1 MYEYHSPLYE
11 NRICRASD
19 LAIIEKEIIFAA
31 HNKQHTMLK
40 KTFFTF
46 IIFTFFVTAAT
57 AQRQRYNFNADWQIT
72 FADPDQ
78 QPEVEAQHV
87 TLPHAWNE
95 DFAFMVEIRQHPDK
109 VIWYRKTFT
118 LPASD
123 AGKHVMVE
131 FEGARQAAEVWIN
144 GHYLGLHENGVMA
157 FGYDLTP
164 YINYE
169 GENVVKVR
177 TDNDWTY
184 RERATDTRFQWN
196 NSNFNANYGGL
207 PKNVWLHV
215 TGDVYQT
222 LPLYSCMGTTG
233 TYIYGTDYDI
243 KGRHVTVNAESQV
256 INASDRAQRIALQV
270 EVMDADGN
278 LVGKYKGPAQ
288 LVAAGDTAIVRASRR
303 LSGMHFWS
311 WGYGYLYNVRTSL
324 VVSGKVGDT
333 VTTRTGF
340 RKTRFAEGKI
350 WLNDRVLMMHGYAQ
364 RTSNEWPAVGM
375 SVPAWLSDYS
385 NDLMVRSGGNLVRW
399 MHVTPWK
406 QDVESCDRVGLIQA
420 MPAGDAEKDC
430 QGRQWEQRCELMRD
444 AIIYNRNN
452 PSILFYEGGNESI
465 SREHMVELKQIRDLY
480 DPQGG
485 RAIGSREMLD
495 IDEAEYG
502 GEMLY
507 INKSGKHPMWAMEYC
522 RDEGYRQYWDNY
534 SYPFHQEGAGPWYRK
549 APADIYNHNSDE
561 LAIEH
566 IRRWYDYYVQRP
578 GQGRRVSSGGVKI
591 IFSDTNT
598 HGRSEVSYR
607 VSGVVDP
614 MRIEKEGFYAAQ
626 VMWNSW
632 VDIDYSRTHIMGHW
646 NYPEG
651 VKKNI
656 YVVSTDPVVEL
667 FINDSLV
674 ARSTQAEYRF
684 LHTFKDVTYV
694 PSKIRAVG
702 HADEN
707 DTSVTSEHSI
717 ETAGPADHLRLSLIQ
732 NPEGMVADG
741 ADMALVQVE
750 VVDKEGRR
758 CPTDNHLVH
767 WKVEGPAEY
776 RGGIAKSPD
785 FDNYILSEVLPV
797 ECGVNRVLV
806 RSTTKAG
813 TIHVTASARGL
824 GQTSDSNG
832 EVAASSI
839 IGPNPSGWSGNGA
852 STNREWTSESISW
865 QSRPVPNMVNA
876 GLSTY
881 IPGATLPCILDRGE
895 TPDGPS
901 YVDRFET
908 IGISS
913 THAGA
918 NAEEANKSF
927 DDNELSEWK
936 NDGRLS
942 TAWITYTLDRPA
954 AIDQISLKL
963 TGWRQRSYPL
973 EIYAGETLVWK
984 GETPKSLGY
993 VELEI
998 EKPVEAT
1005 TYTIRQV
1012 GSATDKEAFGQI
1024 VELAAPNAG
1033 ELDLY
1038 KSADG
1043 DKVKGELRIVEV
1055 DFLKAN

>member
-1 MYEYHSPLYE
+1 MMKRLL
-11 NRICRASD
+11 ITLIALFT
-19 LAIIEKEIIFAA
+19 LA
-31 HNKQHTMLK
+31 
-40 KTFFTF
+40 
-46 IIFTFFVTAAT
+46 TAG
-57 AQRQRYNFNADWQIT
+57 AQRQRYNFNSGWSIT
-72 FADPDQ
+72 FADPGTNAS
-78 QPEVEAQHV
+78 EEARLV

-95 DFAFMVEIRQHPDK
+95 DYAFMVEIRQHPDA
-109 VIWYRKTFT
+109 VVWYQKTFT

-144 GHYLGLHENGVMA
+144 GHRLGLHENGVMA
-157 FGYDLTP
+157 FGFDLTP
-164 YINYE
+164 YINYA
-169 GENVVKVR
+169 GENVLKVR
-177 TDNDWTY
+177 TDNDWSY
-184 RERATDTRFQWN
+184 QERATGTRYQWN
-196 NSNFNANYGGL
+196 NSNFNANFGGL

-215 TGDVYQT
+215 TGDIYQT
-222 LPLYSCMGTTG
+222 LPLYSCLGTTG

-243 KGRHVTVNAESQV
+243 KGRKVTVNAESQV
-256 INASDRAQRIALQV
+256 INASDKPQRVALQV
-270 EVMDADGN
+270 EVLDIDGTM
-278 LVGKYKGPAQ
+278 VGKYKGRSQ
-288 LVAAGDTAIVRASRR
+288 VIAAGDTVVIGASRR

-324 VVSGKVGDT
+324 VAGGKNLDT
-333 VTTRTGF
+333 VETRTGF
-340 RKTRFAEGKI
+340 RKTRFAEGKV

-364 RTSNEWPAVGM
+364 RTSNEWPGVGM
-375 SVPAWLSDYS
+375 SVPAWLSDYT
-385 NDLMVRSGGNLVRW
+385 NDLMVKSGGNLVRW

-406 QDVESCDRVGLIQA
+406 QDIESCDRVGLIQA
-420 MPAGDAEKDC
+420 MPAGDAEKDSK
-430 QGRQWEQRCELMRD
+430 GRQWEQRCELMRD

-465 SREHMVELKQIRDLY
+465 SREHMVALKEIRDRF
-480 DPQGG
+480 DPHGG
-485 RAIGSREMLD
+485 RATGSREMLD
-495 IDEAEYG
+495 INEAEYG

-549 APADIYNHNSDE
+549 APADTYNHNSDE

-566 IRRWYDYYVQRP
+566 IRRWYDYYEQRP
-578 GQGRRVSSGGVKI
+578 GQGRRVSAGGVKI

-598 HGRSEVSYR
+598 HGRSEFSYR

-651 VKKNI
+651 VRKNI
-656 YVVSTDPVVEL
+656 YVVSTDPVVDL
-667 FINDSLV
+667 LINDSLV
-674 ARSTQAEYRF
+674 ARSTETEYRF

-694 PSKIRAVG
+694 PGTIRAVG
-702 HADEN
+702 YS
-707 DTSVTSEHSI
+707 DTSATTASSSDSI
-717 ETAGPADHLRLSLIQ
+717 ETAGPADHLKLTLMQSP
-732 NPEGMVADG
+732 NGMVADG

-750 VVDKEGRR
+750 VVDSEGRR
-758 CPTDNHLVH
+758 CPTDNHLIT
-767 WKVEGPAEY
+767 WKVEGPGEY

-785 FDNYILSEVLPV
+785 FDNCILAEQLPV

-806 RSTTKAG
+806 RSTTTPG
-813 TIHVTASARGL
+813 TIRVTASARGL
-824 GQTSDSNG
+824 GNAGASSG
-832 EVAASSI
+832 EAAASTI
-839 IGPNPSGWSGNGA
+839 VGPNPSGWSGNGA
-852 STNREWTSESISW
+852 STNREWTTAEVSW
-865 QSRPVPNMVNA
+865 QTLPVPGMVNE
-876 GLSTY
+876 GLSTF
-881 IPGATLPCILDRGE
+881 IAGAALPCRLDRGA
-895 TPDGPS
+895 TPSTPS

-908 IGISS
+908 IGIASAE
-913 THAGA
+913 AGA
-918 NAEEANKSF
+918 NADEATCSF
-927 DDNELSEWK
+927 DDNELSEWR

-942 TAWITYTLDRPA
+942 TAWITYTLERPA
-954 AIDQISLKL
+954 AIDHISLKL

-984 GETPKSLGY
+984 GNTPKSLGY
-993 VELEI
+993 VELPI
-998 EKPVEAT
+998 EHPVEAQ

-1012 GSATDKEAFGQI
+1012 GSASDREAFGQI

-1043 DKVKGELRIVEV
+1043 DKVKGELRIVEI
-1055 DFLKAN
+1055 DFLAKTN